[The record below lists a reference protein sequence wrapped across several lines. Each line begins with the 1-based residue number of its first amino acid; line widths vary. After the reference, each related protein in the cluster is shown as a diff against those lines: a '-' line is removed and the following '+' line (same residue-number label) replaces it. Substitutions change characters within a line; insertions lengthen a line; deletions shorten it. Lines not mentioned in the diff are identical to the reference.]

1 MPDYFPNNEADPV
14 LEDTDG
20 VTPGALE
27 DLLHSKGRILKTK
40 LEVLTAEVLQR
51 LNLREINLTRI
62 RQDQSSL
69 QEILHGLTR
78 QANYHQREHREKVP
92 LYQRQLELEKE
103 LRSQDADCWKDIVL
117 VMRDFLAIWEA
128 HEQARSRAIFMNHVG
143 TRPENP
149 MSEA

>member
-1 MPDYFPNNEADPV
+1 MADYFPNNGTDLV
-14 LEDTDG
+14 REDTPGD
-20 VTPGALE
+20 TPGALE
-27 DLLHSKGRILKTK
+27 NLLHSKGRILKTK
-40 LEVLTAEVLQR
+40 LEVLTAEILQR
-51 LNLREINLTRI
+51 LNLREVNLTRI

-92 LYQRQLELEKE
+92 LYQRQLELKKE
-103 LRSQDADCWKDIVL
+103 LRSQDVDCWKDIVL

-143 TRPENP
+143 TRTQ
-149 MSEA
+149 SDL

>member
-1 MPDYFPNNEADPV
+1 MADYFPNNEIDLV
-14 LEDTDG
+14 VQDTPGDNS
-20 VTPGALE
+20 GALE
-27 DLLHSKGRILKTK
+27 DLLHSKGRVLKTK
-40 LEVLTAEVLQR
+40 LEVLTAEILQR
-51 LNLREINLTRI
+51 LNLREVNFTRI

-103 LRSQDADCWKDIVL
+103 LRSQDVDCWKDVVL
-117 VMRDFLAIWEA
+117 VMRDFLTIWEA

-143 TRPENP
+143 TRPENL